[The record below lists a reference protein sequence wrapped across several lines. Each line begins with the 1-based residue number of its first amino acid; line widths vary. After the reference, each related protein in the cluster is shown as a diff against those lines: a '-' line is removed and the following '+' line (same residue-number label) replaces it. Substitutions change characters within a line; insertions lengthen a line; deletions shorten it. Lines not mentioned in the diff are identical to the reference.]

1 MIGFLERMKRWF
13 PGKRSQSAA
22 PGAPKRCS
30 LGPGEVD
37 AGLALAG
44 AGAAAAGIARASL
57 ISPDPAEEPSVWE
70 GDRAAGARP
79 RALPL
84 TGAGASA
91 YAAPPASRL
100 DPLDP
105 AWMSALEELPARI
118 AESVADRAAGAESLQ
133 RMAGEMEGHRQATR
147 TIAAAV
153 RRLPDLAVTHVEATR
168 ETNKLLGRQALVLES
183 MLDGL
188 TGLRAAL
195 KTVEESSRRNL
206 KAISL
211 LESSHR
217 QILFEY
223 QTMFLRAQR
232 RLGFLASA
240 AIMLAAGAIAALA
253 YVAWMVAK

>member
-1 MIGFLERMKRWF
+1 MKRWF
-13 PGKRSQSAA
+13 SSKRGHSAA
-22 PGAPKRCS
+22 PGSPKRCS
-30 LGPGEVD
+30 LGPAEVD

-44 AGAAAAGIARASL
+44 AGAAATGIARAPL
-57 ISPDPAEEPSVWE
+57 ELPEPAAE
-70 GDRAAGARP
+70 AAGNVPLGR
-79 RALPL
+79 LPPEPNMP
-84 TGAGASA
+84 
-91 YAAPPASRL
+91 APTAPASRL

-118 AESVADRAAGAESLQ
+118 AESVAERAAGTESLE
-133 RMAGEMEGHRQATR
+133 RIAGEMEGHRQATR
-147 TIAAAV
+147 AIAAAV
-153 RRLPDLAVTHVEATR
+153 RRLPDLAASHVEATR

-206 KAISL
+206 KAIGV

-223 QTMFLRAQR
+223 QTMFLRAHR
-232 RLGFLASA
+232 RLGWLASVA
-240 AIMLAAGAIAALA
+240 VILAAGAIAALA
-253 YVAWMVAK
+253 YVAWMAAK

>member
-13 PGKRSQSAA
+13 SSKRGHSAA
-22 PGAPKRCS
+22 PGSPKRCS
-30 LGPGEVD
+30 LGPAEVD

-44 AGAAAAGIARASL
+44 AGASAAGIARASL
-57 ISPDPAEEPSVWE
+57 MSPDPAEGPSVSE
-70 GDRAAGARP
+70 SNRAAGGSTRVLCPTDAD
-79 RALPL
+79 
-84 TGAGASA
+84 
-91 YAAPPASRL
+91 APAPTAPASRL

-118 AESVADRAAGAESLQ
+118 AESVAERAAGTESLE
-133 RMAGEMEGHRQATR
+133 RIAGEMEGHRQATR
-147 TIAAAV
+147 AIAAAV
-153 RRLPDLAVTHVEATR
+153 RRLPDLAVTHVEAAR

-206 KAISL
+206 KAIGV

-223 QTMFLRAQR
+223 QTMFLRAHR
-232 RLGFLASA
+232 RLGWLASVA
-240 AIMLAAGAIAALA
+240 VILAAGAIAALA
-253 YVAWMVAK
+253 YVAWMAAK

>member
-13 PGKRSQSAA
+13 SSKRGHSAA

-30 LGPGEVD
+30 LGPAEVD
-37 AGLALAG
+37 AGLALTG

-57 ISPDPAEEPSVWE
+57 ASPEPAEGPSASL
-70 GDRAAGARP
+70 DNRAAGVSP
-79 RALPL
+79 RVLCPTDAD
-84 TGAGASA
+84 
-91 YAAPPASRL
+91 APAPASRL

-118 AESVADRAAGAESLQ
+118 AESVAERAAGTESLE
-133 RMAGEMEGHRQATR
+133 RIAGEMEGHRQATR
-147 TIAAAV
+147 AIAAAV
-153 RRLPDLAVTHVEATR
+153 RRLPDLAATHVETAR

-206 KAISL
+206 KAIGV

-223 QTMFLRAQR
+223 QTMFLRAHR
-232 RLGFLASA
+232 RLGFLAST
-240 AIMLAAGAIAALA
+240 AIMLAAGAVAALA
-253 YVAWMVAK
+253 YVAWMVLVP